1 MTWLGREAGA
11 GSLRGVVLAVGALVL
26 GAAWWWAALRLALVP
41 GRTGVVEGAVFAG
54 GWGLSVLPV
63 HCVPFAHAVSARRRA
78 RQEAARWRAEAARWR
93 AGAGRLRRAG
103 ARAVTRAWRRR
114 RWGGGSGPS

>member
-11 GSLRGVVLAVGALVL
+11 RSLRGAVLVAVALVL
-26 GAAWWWAALRLALVP
+26 GAAWWWAALRLVLAP

-63 HCVPFAHAVSARRRA
+63 HSVPFTRAVSARRRA
-78 RQEAARWRAEAARWR
+78 RQEAACWRAEAGHWR
-93 AGAGRLRRAG
+93 AEAGRLRGDVR
-103 ARAVTRAWRRR
+103 RAVTRAWRRR
-114 RWGGGSGPS
+114 RSGGGSGPS

>member
-1 MTWLGREAGA
+1 MVLV
-11 GSLRGVVLAVGALVL
+11 GVALVL
-26 GAAWWWAALRLALVP
+26 GAVWWWAALRLLLEP

-63 HCVPFAHAVSARRRA
+63 HSVPFARAVSARRRA
-78 RQEAARWRAEAARWR
+78 RQEAARWRAEAL
-93 AGAGRLRRAG
+93 RLRG
-103 ARAVTRAWRRR
+103 AVTRAWRRR